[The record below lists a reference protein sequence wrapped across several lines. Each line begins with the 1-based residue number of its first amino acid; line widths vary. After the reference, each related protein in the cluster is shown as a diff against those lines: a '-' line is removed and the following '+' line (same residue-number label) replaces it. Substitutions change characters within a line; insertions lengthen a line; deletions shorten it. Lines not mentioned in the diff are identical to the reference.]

1 MYTYLFVLF
10 TAYMPV
16 AFIKVLLCIVY
27 ELTALCWFLQCYA
40 VPNKGLIMKKL
51 IADSTLTVELPES
64 RMTVKEEVNSD
75 TDSEDDTQCRLIAKG
90 RKALHTVWNYTNS
103 LHHIILYII

>member
-1 MYTYLFVLF
+1 MYTYLFVLL

-16 AFIKVLLCIVY
+16 AFIIVLLCIVY

-103 LHHIILYII
+103 LLHIILYII